1 MKPYN
6 GCPELKIGT
15 LYSEGLRP
23 EEALSRGL
31 RGFTWPRHKD
41 RQQEARKEQEPR
53 KEIRCAGKMEAE
65 ASRNRE
71 SKNLGE
77 EDGARHSGNGAN
89 RVDGSLELALRGRV
103 DVAGHQRL
111 HGGSGY
117 APQGYERNDGQ
128 ENPAARGESKTG
140 EAESAEKQA
149 TEQAAPFAK
158 MLYRRADE
166 DAGNNGGADPDDSKG
181 EADVALVPG
190 VAIFRVEDID
200 GLECLVSEIV
210 QSRNDSQAREFS
222 MRAE

>member
-1 MKPYN
+1 MSTRL
-6 GCPELKIGT
+6 G
-15 LYSEGLRP
+15 
-23 EEALSRGL
+23 
-31 RGFTWPRHKD
+31 GFIWPRHID
-41 RQQEARKEQEPR
+41 GQQEARKEQEPR
-53 KEIRCAGKMEAE
+53 KEIRCAGKVEAE
-65 ASRNRE
+65 ANRNRE
-71 SKNLGE
+71 SKNLSE
-77 EDGARHSGNGAN
+77 EDGARHSGNGAK

-103 DVAGHQRL
+103 DAARHQRL

-158 MLYRRADE
+158 MLYERADE
-166 DAGNNGGADPDDSKG
+166 DARNNGGADPDDSKG

-190 VAIFRVEDID
+190 VAIFRVQDID
-200 GLECLVSEIV
+200 GLECLVSEIL
-210 QSRNDSQAREFS
+210 QARNDSQAREFS